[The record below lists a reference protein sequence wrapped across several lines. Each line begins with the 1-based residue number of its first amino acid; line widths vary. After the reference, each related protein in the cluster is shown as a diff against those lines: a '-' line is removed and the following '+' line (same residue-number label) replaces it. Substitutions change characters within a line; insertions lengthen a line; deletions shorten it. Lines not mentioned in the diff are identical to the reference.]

1 MTTHLDSPAG
11 STDFTFRHQDGS
23 FSGSPTTAQIFSG
36 VRAICIDSSIRI
48 EGAWSHESCGRESQ
62 AP

>member
-23 FSGSPTTAQIFSG
+23 FSGSPTTFQTFSG

-48 EGAWSHESCGRESQ
+48 EGA
-62 AP
+62 